1 VRPMLAT
8 PGGLPEGP
16 QWRYEVMW
24 NGLRVLA
31 DATGGTLRLTSCS
44 GHDVTGRFPE
54 IAELADRADDGL
66 FDGELIVLA
75 DGVPSHAALADRM
88 HATGRGQARR
98 LAARL
103 PAAMMA
109 FDILRLYGV
118 PLLHRPL
125 DERQATLRRL
135 RVDAAGSVALS
146 PVYDDGRALLSAA
159 RRQHLAGVVAKRR
172 DAPYRPGVRDPSW
185 IEVRPAGHIPAAAAR
200 ASTRSVRSQ
209 GTSRSSRPKCP

>member
-1 VRPMLAT
+1 MRPMFAT

-44 GHDVTGRFPE
+44 GHDATGRFPE
-54 IAELADRADDGL
+54 IAELADRADDG
-66 FDGELIVLA
+66 
-75 DGVPSHAALADRM
+75 
-88 HATGRGQARR
+88 
-98 LAARL
+98 
-103 PAAMMA
+103 
-109 FDILRLYGV
+109 
-118 PLLHRPL
+118 
-125 DERQATLRRL
+125 L

-172 DAPYRPGVRDPSW
+172 DAPYRPGGRDPSW
-185 IEVRPAGHIPAAAAR
+185 IEVRPAGHVPAAAAR
-200 ASTRSVRSQ
+200 AWTRSVRSQ